1 MEKRIG
7 DKIETYN
14 SSFKNAIKNYLDT
27 NNISLVDDNKRECIS
42 DFLQFV
48 YDYDSLILEK
58 HDFLRRK
65 RNKNTVPEY
74 NRCCALRA
82 NSERCSRRRKGD
94 KMFCGTHIKGI
105 PYGSTL
111 NTTNITE
118 ENKEKKVE
126 VWIQEVNGIDWYIDE
141 HLNVYDVNDIKTGIV
156 NPKIIHKLKMN
167 SNMEYE
173 FCS

>member
-105 PYGSTL
+105 PHGCIETQDKVKK
-111 NTTNITE
+111 
-118 ENKEKKVE
+118 NKIE
-126 VWIQEVNGIDWYIDE
+126 VWCQEIRGIIYYIDAKNNIYSVE
-141 HLNVYDVNDIKTGIV
+141 DILNNVDV
-156 NPKIIHKLKMN
+156 PKVVGHWSLQN
-167 SNMEYE
+167 NEYVL
-173 FCS
+173 S